1 MKGAK
6 DSSIVMNF
14 TDILKNVVVIDQV
27 AVDEEEE

>member
-14 TDILKNVVVIDQV
+14 PDILKNVVVIDQV